1 MKYIFS
7 LRLRMYNM
15 LFLSCHVHPSNKWI
29 FQQIFFQIYFASE
42 EYGLDSTVTC
52 RGYFL
57 MADVFAKQGKMPI
70 ARSLYSEVKYN
81 RCDVIMTW
89 QYDQIY
95 FSLYR
100 PWLILCCSYCR
111 WLVLGTAIWPNSSR
125 LTFKMSR
132 ILTCCWSP
140 LMVRPFTL
148 NMHHIKTPIKQ
159 YKTSQLGFI
168 QLSNSTMLFKQ
179 GA

>member
-1 MKYIFS
+1 MWCTFFPSGWGCTICCSF
-7 LRLRMYNM
+7 
-15 LFLSCHVHPSNKWI
+15 HVMCTHPINGFSNK
-29 FQQIFFQIYFASE
+29 FFFRYT
-42 EYGLDSTVTC
+42 L
-52 RGYFL
+52 
-57 MADVFAKQGKMPI
+57 P
-70 ARSLYSEVKYN
+70 ARSMVWIAQSPVVVTFSWPMCLPN
-81 RCDVIMTW
+81 RGRCPLLVPCTLRSNKIDVIMTW

-111 WLVLGTAIWPNSSR
+111 WLALGTAIWPNSSR

-148 NMHHIKTPIKQ
+148 NMHHIKTAIKQ